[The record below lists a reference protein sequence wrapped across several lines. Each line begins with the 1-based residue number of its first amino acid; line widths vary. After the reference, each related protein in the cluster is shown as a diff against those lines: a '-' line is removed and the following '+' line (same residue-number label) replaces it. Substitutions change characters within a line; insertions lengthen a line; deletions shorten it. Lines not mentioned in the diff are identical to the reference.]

1 MGNKEAAVVGQWAA
15 SVCLWK
21 CLLVWL
27 LFVSAAEQIIS
38 QQQQDEDNQYPQH
51 FIGQENHNCHSH
63 CDPKQNKTDES
74 FHAITRKEHILLLNI
89 CPLPKKIPVPCLSA
103 ISLSY
108 GIFCLLK
115 ISFFFFFSFWQR
127 LIPLLSHLLSG
138 H

>member
-21 CLLVWL
+21 SLLVWL

-63 CDPKQNKTDES
+63 CDPKQYKTDKS

-89 CPLPKKIPVPCLSA
+89 CPLPIKDSC
-103 ISLSY
+103 SLSFCN
-108 GIFCLLK
+108 IFILWYLLLAK
-115 ISFFFFFSFWQR
+115 NFFLF
-127 LIPLLSHLLSG
+127 LT
-138 H
+138 